1 MVKIRITSY
10 RRPWWALGLMTIID
24 VHEMVKDTSLKE
36 ASIMAEMVRN
46 IKSNFWS
53 GVTSVEVISVDM

>member
-1 MVKIRITSY
+1 
-10 RRPWWALGLMTIID
+10 MTIID